1 MTMLTL
7 SEGDLTINEDC
18 LNASGEPLR
27 IIVGCS
33 IVDGVWI
40 EQHQISMKPS
50 LDHTP
55 LGQTKGGSGQR
66 VMRRTASGKVITP

>member
-1 MTMLTL
+1 MLTL

-55 LGQTKGGSGQR
+55 LG
-66 VMRRTASGKVITP
+66 